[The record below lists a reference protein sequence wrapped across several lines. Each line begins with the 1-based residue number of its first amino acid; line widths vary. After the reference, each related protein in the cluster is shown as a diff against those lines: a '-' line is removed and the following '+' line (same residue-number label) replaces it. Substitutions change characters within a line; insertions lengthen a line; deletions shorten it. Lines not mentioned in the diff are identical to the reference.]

1 VIGVCAFRFLLEPS
15 ASLRIVQIR
24 NKEGRTMRRAVLMV
38 ATMALTLLVASG
50 VALAVTKIGTNGPD
64 TLRGTNGAD
73 NLLGKG
79 ANDRLFS
86 LAGRDTLLGGPGKDL
101 VFGGR
106 IVGSCCQDND
116 FSGGDKNLD
125 GGPGNDEVDGGRG
138 SDNILGSRGND
149 LLFEGAEPDVA
160 KIDDIS
166 AGAGNDGT
174 WVLNWSPV
182 GKDVLSCGSGFDRVL
197 ADRTDVIA
205 ADCERV
211 FFGRRNIDAYFPS
224 FPESFFE
231 GLP

>member
-1 VIGVCAFRFLLEPS
+1 LPTFGYAKEEGQMTKRAILL
-15 ASLRIVQIR
+15 
-24 NKEGRTMRRAVLMV
+24 V
-38 ATMALTLLVASG
+38 ATMTLTLLVASG

-64 TLRGTNGAD
+64 TLRGTNGD
-73 NLLGKG
+73 DILVGRSG
-79 ANDRLFS
+79 NDELFS
-86 LAGRDTLLGGPGKDL
+86 LAGEDTLLGGPGKDV

-116 FSGGDKNLD
+116 FSGGDKNVA
-125 GGPGNDEVDGGRG
+125 GGPGNDDVNGGRG
-138 SDNILGSRGND
+138 SDNILGGRGND
-149 LLFEGAEPDVA
+149 IMFEGAEPDVA
-160 KIDDIS
+160 KIDIIS
-166 AGAGNDGT
+166 AGAGNDGV

-211 FFGRRNIDAYFPS
+211 FFGRRNIDAYFQS

>member
-1 VIGVCAFRFLLEPS
+1 LPTFGYAKEEGQMTKRAILL
-15 ASLRIVQIR
+15 
-24 NKEGRTMRRAVLMV
+24 V
-38 ATMALTLLVASG
+38 ATMTLTLLVASG

-64 TLRGTNGAD
+64 TLRGTNGD
-73 NLLGKG
+73 DILVGRSG
-79 ANDRLFS
+79 NDELFS
-86 LAGRDTLLGGPGKDL
+86 LAGEDTLLGGPGKDL

-116 FSGGDKNLD
+116 FSGGDKNVA
-125 GGPGNDEVDGGRG
+125 GGPGNDDVNGGRG
-138 SDNILGSRGND
+138 SDNILGGRGHD
-149 LLFEGAEPDVA
+149 IMFEGAEPDVA
-160 KIDDIS
+160 KIDIIS
-166 AGAGNDGT
+166 AGAGNDGV

-211 FFGRRNIDAYFPS
+211 FFGRRNIDAYFQS